1 MTISDSTGL
10 RWLRAIATFIYI
22 AALCLAVA
30 VLVIDFIP
38 GSTVSQDLPTATLT
52 GLDGIGGVA
61 AGVVADTSG
70 WMAFHLQDPSSAQR
84 LFFMLTE
91 VPGLLL
97 IAEIGRRMAIL
108 VRTAQDSD
116 PFTSHTAGALATLA
130 KLTALGGLATWVTS
144 QVAQGVL
151 SATMLTAPS
160 SWTPQDTPLGWL
172 AVGLIFAA
180 FGRILD
186 RGVAMRAE
194 LDTVI

>member
-1 MTISDSTGL
+1 MTVTDSTGL
-10 RWLRAIATFIYI
+10 RWLRATAVFIYI

-30 VLVIDFIP
+30 VLVIDLVP

-52 GLDGIGGVA
+52 GLGSIGGVT
-61 AGVVADTSG
+61 AGVVADPSG
-70 WMAFHLQDPSSAQR
+70 WVAFHLQDPALTQR
-84 LFFMLTE
+84 LLFVLTE

-97 IAEIGRRMAIL
+97 IAEIGRRMANL
-108 VRTAQDSD
+108 VRAAQDTD
-116 PFTSHTAGALATLA
+116 PFTSHTARALATLA
-130 KLTALGGLATWVTS
+130 KVTALGGLGIWILS

-151 SATMLTAPS
+151 SATMLTSPPS
-160 SWTPQDTPLGWL
+160 YTPHDTPLGWL

-186 RGVAMRAE
+186 RGVAIRAE

>member
-1 MTISDSTGL
+1 MSVSHTTWL
-10 RWLRAIATFIYI
+10 RWLHATATFVYI

-38 GSTVSQDLPTATLT
+38 GSTVSQDLPAATLT
-52 GLDGIGGVA
+52 GLDGIGGVT
-61 AGVVADTSG
+61 AGVVADPSG
-70 WMAFHLQDPSSAQR
+70 WMAFHLHDPSLTQR
-84 LFFMLTE
+84 LLYMLTE

-97 IAEIGRRMAIL
+97 IAEIGRRMANL
-108 VRTAQDSD
+108 VRAAQDTD
-116 PFTSHTAGALATLA
+116 PFTTHTARALATLA
-130 KLTALGGLATWVTS
+130 KLTAWGGLGTWILS
-144 QVAQGVL
+144 QIAQGVL
-151 SATMLTAPS
+151 SAMMLTSPF
-160 SWTPQDTPLGWL
+160 TYKPHHTPLAWL